1 MKYYLWNT
9 RYQLDKNNS
18 VITFADGTT
27 GSKKWQMVPWIPAG
41 QKFTAKKNYASS
53 MQSHKI
59 GSVNSYE
66 DLYREMGLLNEAMQ
80 TEMYKNARVAV
91 YQMPFVCFEKSL
103 NDDGESV
110 YTFKGLYTFGPDK
123 GDKYTFGYDT
133 DLFPDMISIEG
144 ADNSPLCT
152 LFRVPWNPNKSYIA
166 YNEDEEAF
174 QYNGANSWDFGAGEL
189 ENISKFIPAYNIVY
203 QCSPRLLPFNGT
215 LDELNAQLADY
226 KNQPYEFWIAKGGD
240 VNQYNVYYF
249 ESAEGRF
256 VSSDIGEGQ
265 INLNSQLVDK
275 GYGLLSKDLTEKNND
290 ELNTL
295 FINARISKF
304 RREAPD
310 FWHIQDTLT
319 FMNNVEFNAGTDER
333 AKIHIHTLSVWRIL
347 NGDGVS
353 MMLIPGLIRLIVVC
367 RRNRIVWKRMM
378 LMGQGHLYGMV
389 NLIISLI

>member
-1 MKYYLWNT
+1 M
-9 RYQLDKNNS
+9 
-18 VITFADGTT
+18 
-27 GSKKWQMVPWIPAG
+27 
-41 QKFTAKKNYASS
+41 
-53 MQSHKI
+53 
-59 GSVNSYE
+59 
-66 DLYREMGLLNEAMQ
+66 
-80 TEMYKNARVAV
+80 
-91 YQMPFVCFEKSL
+91 
-103 NDDGESV
+103 
-110 YTFKGLYTFGPDK
+110 
-123 GDKYTFGYDT
+123 
-133 DLFPDMISIEG
+133 
-144 ADNSPLCT
+144 
-152 LFRVPWNPNKSYIA
+152 
-166 YNEDEEAF
+166 
-174 QYNGANSWDFGAGEL
+174 
-189 ENISKFIPAYNIVY
+189 
-203 QCSPRLLPFNGT
+203 
-215 LDELNAQLADY
+215 
-226 KNQPYEFWIAKGGD
+226 
-240 VNQYNVYYF
+240 NQYNVYYF

-378 LMGQGHLYGMV
+378 
-389 NLIISLI
+389 